1 MGSGFSATSRGRARP
16 TPISLVVTEFAETG
30 GRSPAPASR
39 EGPHLDRLADRIAD
53 ARRPVERSHF
63 VRRLDQVE
71 AAQLLLRLGERPV
84 GALRPAGSAADDL
97 RLARFAEPRREDE

>member
-39 EGPHLDRLADRIAD
+39 EGPHLDRLADRLADAGQPDARAPLPDRMPD
-53 ARRPVERSHF
+53 ARRPVECSHF

-84 GALRPAGSAADDL
+84 GALRPAGSA
-97 RLARFAEPRREDE
+97 